1 MTIKSLL
8 LGSAAALAV
17 VSGAQAADA
26 IVAAEPEAVEYV
38 RVCDAYGTGYFYIPG
53 TETCLKIEGYVR
65 FDVNFG
71 FGDFYDNGGLEDWSS
86 LTRGQV
92 QFTAKSDTEYGPLT
106 GVIVYQANYRPNGD
120 ASNNT
125 ATDGTDFALDT
136 AYIDIAGLRVGKLF
150 NWWDDDFSGEFD
162 VTNSGNTSFNSIR
175 YQYESGDFYAG
186 IAVEEIGGVN
196 YGFAGPLAAGFNAAF
211 LAANPGATDED
222 AAEAL
227 AALGGLEEHGNN
239 VGIDAAIGGVAGGF
253 TWQLIGGYDIDA
265 EEGAI
270 RGRVTADIG
279 PGTFGIAGI
288 WSSGPS
294 AYYLNGEWS
303 IAAQYAI
310 KATDKF
316 TITPG
321 VQYTANIIPEFG
333 ADGIDGWDDGHE
345 WRAGVTLDYQIV
357 DNLSAKVTATY
368 VKQDYG
374 DTGEALGVDSA
385 DGVEGFFRL
394 QRAF

>member
-65 FDVNFG
+65 FQVDFSA
-71 FGDFYDNGGLEDWSS
+71 GDTADNGGDEDWSA

-106 GVIVYQANYRPNGD
+106 GLIAYQANYRGGD
-120 ASNNT
+120 DGSNST
-125 ATDGTDFALDT
+125 VLDT

-162 VTNSGNTSFNSIR
+162 VTNSGSTSFNSIR

-186 IAVEEIGGVN
+186 IAVEE
-196 YGFAGPLAAGFNAAF
+196 
-211 LAANPGATDED
+211 
-222 AAEAL
+222 
-227 AALGGLEEHGNN
+227 LGGQAGSASRFDGLNGALLGLQKSSNN
-239 VGIDAAIGGVAGGF
+239 VGIDAAVGGTVGAF
-253 TWQLIGGYDIDA
+253 TYQVVGGYDIDA
-265 EEGAI
+265 ENGAV
-270 RGRVTADIG
+270 RGRITADVG
-279 PGTFGIAGI
+279 PGTFGLAGI

-294 AYYLNGEWS
+294 QYYINGEWA

-321 VQYTANIIPEFG
+321 VQYTANVDPDDVGPG
-333 ADGIDGWDDGHE
+333 AGWDGGHE

-357 DNLSAKVTATY
+357 ENLSTKLAVTY
-368 VKQDYG
+368 VNHDS
-374 DTGEALGVDSA
+374 DIDALDV
-385 DGVEGFFRL
+385 DGVTGFFRL

>member
-71 FGDFYDNGGLEDWSS
+71 FGDAFDNDGGEDWNAK
-86 LTRGQV
+86 TRGQV

-106 GVIVYQANYRPNGD
+106 GVIVYQANYTGGGA
-120 ASNNT
+120 ASTNET
-125 ATDGTDFALDT
+125 VLDT
-136 AYIDIAGLRVGKLF
+136 AYIDIAGLRVGRIY

-162 VTNSGNTSFNSIR
+162 VTNSGSTGFNSIR

-186 IAVEEIGGVN
+186 IAVEELGGNAGNASQFNGIKGGV
-196 YGFAGPLAAGFNAAF
+196 ATSIAAGTVDLQNSS
-211 LAANPGATDED
+211 
-222 AAEAL
+222 
-227 AALGGLEEHGNN
+227 NN
-239 VGIDAAIGGVAGGF
+239 VGIDVAVGGTAGAF
-253 TWQLIGGYDIDA
+253 TYQVIGGYDVDA
-265 EEGAI
+265 ENGAI
-270 RGRVTADIG
+270 RARLTADVG

-294 AYYLNGEWS
+294 QYYFNGEWA

-321 VQYTANIIPEFG
+321 VQYTANVDPEALTAAG
-333 ADGIDGWDDGHE
+333 GDGWDGGHE

-357 DNLSAKVTATY
+357 ENLSTKLAVTY
-368 VKQDYG
+368 VNHDSDLTGG
-374 DTGEALGVDSA
+374 DL
-385 DGVEGFFRL
+385 DGVTGFFRL

>member
-65 FDVNFG
+65 FDVNFA
-71 FGDFYDNGGLEDWSS
+71 FGDFADNGGDEDWDVR
-86 LTRGQV
+86 TRGQV

-106 GVIVYQANYRPNGD
+106 GVIVYQANYRPAGVLGGAQNE
-120 ASNNT
+120 T
-125 ATDGTDFALDT
+125 VLDT

-162 VTNSGNTSFNSIR
+162 VTNSGTTSFNSIR

-186 IAVEEIGGVN
+186 VALEEIQPASG
-196 YGFAGPLAAGFNAAF
+196 YSPFAPLSAAGV
-211 LAANPGATDED
+211 PDID
-222 AAEAL
+222 W
-227 AALGGLEEHGNN
+227 LEGGNN
-239 VGIDAAIGGVAGGF
+239 LGIDAAVGGTVGGF
-253 TWQLIGGYDIDA
+253 TYQLLGGYDMDA
-265 EEGAI
+265 ENGAI
-270 RGRVTADIG
+270 RAKVGFDVG
-279 PGTFGIAGI
+279 PGTIGLAAI

-294 AYYLNGEWS
+294 AYFIQGEWAV
-303 IAAQYAI
+303 AAQYAI
-310 KATDKF
+310 KATDKL

-321 VQYTANIIPEFG
+321 VQYTANIIPEFYANG
-333 ADGIDGWDDGHE
+333 GDGWDDGHE

-357 DNLSAKVTATY
+357 ENLSTKLAVTY
-368 VKQDYG
+368 VSQDYG
-374 DTGEALGVDSA
+374 DVGSAVGVDDA